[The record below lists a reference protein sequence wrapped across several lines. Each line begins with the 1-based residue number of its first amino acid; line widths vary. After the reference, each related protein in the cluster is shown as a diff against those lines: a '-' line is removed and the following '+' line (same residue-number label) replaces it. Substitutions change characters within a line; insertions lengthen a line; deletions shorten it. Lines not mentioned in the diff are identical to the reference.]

1 MRAIYQQQPKP
12 HHLLGAL
19 CLLLP
24 TALMAEQAV
33 ELEAVTISSTHQQ
46 ETAEGP
52 VAGYR
57 ATRSATATR
66 SDTAIEDIPQ
76 AISVVPEQ
84 VLDDLNISRMD
95 RALDFA
101 GGVGRGNNFGGV
113 STLDYSLR
121 GFISANTYRNGF
133 PTYHGTNAAPD
144 MAVVERVEV
153 LKGPSSGLFGRS
165 EPGGVINMVTKRPQS
180 DNFTHIK
187 LSAGRWDRYRGT
199 LDTNVRL
206 TEDARLL
213 GRVNLVLE
221 DNGSFR
227 DHVENQ
233 RYILSP
239 SMSLQLSENTSLLI
253 DTEFSRTDIV
263 MDRGIAA
270 VGNKLG
276 KMKNSTFLHEPDDGK
291 ITTEGRLL
299 HISLEHHLN
308 EFWKIRAGTQ
318 YLDGHMQGNTTGTT
332 TAPVVGDT
340 LGRSYQRREMEW
352 NDINS
357 QLDLHGN
364 FELAGIRHQLLTGL
378 EYSNYRYTQHLD
390 FTPVNSINIYDPIYG
405 QRPQPLPGRKPRQP
419 GSQTHEENYAVN
431 LADQI
436 EFNERW
442 YGLLGVRFER
452 FEQRL
457 YAANNRAKRSQTK
470 EAAVPRAGL
479 MYKVLPNV
487 GIFAN
492 AGFSFK
498 PNSPSSSG
506 GITRTFKPEEGVG
519 YEVGSKFSLLDERFG
534 ATISLFHITKEN
546 VLTRDPADPSGTLS
560 IAAGEVRSRGLDM
573 QFSGQL
579 SEQLRIIGAYA
590 FIDAKVT
597 KDNPSNSGNSLKG
610 NKILGVAR
618 HSASLLTVYEFAGG
632 SSIGAAVTH
641 FAKRPGESSRPAAAT
656 NDFNLPAY
664 TTFDLL
670 GRWQVTQDL
679 SLNLNLD
686 NLFNR
691 TYYER
696 GYSRSWVVPGEPR
709 NLSLGLSLKF

>member
-1 MRAIYQQQPKP
+1 MRTLPAKVTASRR
-12 HHLLGAL
+12 LLST
-19 CLLLP
+19 LLLLSS
-24 TALMAEQAV
+24 TAVLADEAV
-33 ELEAVTISSTHQQ
+33 ELDAVNISSTHHQ
-46 ETAEGP
+46 ETADGP
-52 VAGYR
+52 VEGYR
-57 ATRSATATR
+57 ATRSASATR
-66 SDTAIEDIPQ
+66 TDTPIEDIPQ

-84 VLDDLNISRMD
+84 VMDDLNITRMD

-113 STLDYSLR
+113 NIIDYSLR

-133 PTYHGTNAAPD
+133 ATYRGLNSVPD
-144 MAVVERVEV
+144 MAAVERVEV

-165 EPGGVINMVTKRPQS
+165 EPGGVINMVTKRPQD

-199 LDTNVRL
+199 LDSNARL
-206 TEDARLL
+206 TEGLL

-221 DNGSFR
+221 DNGNFR

-233 RYILSP
+233 RYIISP
-239 SMSLQLSENTSLLI
+239 SLSVQLSENTSLLI

-276 KMKNSTFLHEPDDGK
+276 RMKNTTFLHEPDDGK
-291 ITTEGRLL
+291 ISTEGRLL

-308 EFWKIRAGTQ
+308 EFWKVRAATQ
-318 YLDGHMQGNTTGTT
+318 YLDGHLQGNTTGTT

-340 LGRSYQRREMEW
+340 LGRLYQRREMEW
-352 NDINS
+352 NDINT

-364 FELAGIRHQLLTGL
+364 FELGGFQHQLLTGI

-390 FTPVNSINIYDPIYG
+390 MTPVNAINIYDPIYN
-405 QRPQPLPGRKPRQP
+405 QRPSPLPGRKPRNP

-431 LADQI
+431 LADQM

-442 YGLLGVRFER
+442 HGLLGVRFER

-457 YAANNRAKRSQTK
+457 YAANNRAKSSQNK
-470 EAAVPRAGL
+470 EAVVPRAGL

-487 GIFAN
+487 GVFAN

-498 PNSPSSSG
+498 PNSPSTDATT
-506 GITRTFKPEEGVG
+506 GITRVFKPEKGIG
-519 YEVGSKFSLLDERFG
+519 YEVGSKFSLFDERFG
-534 ATISLFHITKEN
+534 ATVSLFHITKEN
-546 VLTRDPADPSGTLS
+546 VLTRDPTDPTGTLS
-560 IAAGEVRSRGLDM
+560 IAAGEVRSRGMDM

-579 SEQLRIIGAYA
+579 TEQLRIIGAYA
-590 FIDAKVT
+590 FIDAEVT
-597 KDNPSNSGNSLKG
+597 KDNRGLKG
-610 NKILGVAR
+610 NKILGVAK
-618 HSASLLTVYEFAGG
+618 HSASLLAVYEFDGG
-632 SSIGAAVTH
+632 SSIGASTTH
-641 FAKRPGESSRPAAAT
+641 FAKRPGETSRPGGVN
-656 NDFNLPAY
+656 NDFYLPAY

-670 GRWQVTQDL
+670 GRWQVNQDL
-679 SLNLNLD
+679 SFNVNLD
-686 NLFNR
+686 NVFNR

-696 GYSRSWVVPGEPR
+696 SVSRSWVVPGEPR
-709 NLSLGLSLKF
+709 NLTVGLSFKF

>member
-1 MRAIYQQQPKP
+1 MMRVIDATPFGYSRP
-12 HHLLGAL
+12 LLAAWLLSFAAAAL
-19 CLLLP
+19 ADD
-24 TALMAEQAV
+24 TV
-33 ELEAVTISSTHQQ
+33 ELDAVNISSTHSQ
-46 ETAEGP
+46 ETADGS

-57 ATRSATATR
+57 ATRSASATR
-66 SDTAIEDIPQ
+66 TDTAIEDIPQ

-133 PTYHGTNAAPD
+133 ATYRGTNAAPD

-165 EPGGVINMVTKRPQS
+165 EPGGVINMVTKRPQN

-199 LDTNVRL
+199 VDSNARL
-206 TEDARLL
+206 TDNLL
-213 GRVNLVLE
+213 ARVNLVLE

-239 SMSLQLSENTSLLI
+239 SISMQLSENTSLLI

-270 VGNKLG
+270 VGNQLG
-276 KMKNSTFLHEPDDGK
+276 KMKNTTFLHEPDDGK
-291 ITTEGRLL
+291 ISTEGRLL
-299 HISLEHHLN
+299 HISLQHQLN
-308 EFWKIRAGTQ
+308 EFWKVRAATQ

-340 LGRSYQRREMEW
+340 LGRTYQRREMEW
-352 NDINS
+352 NDINT

-364 FELAGIRHQLLTGL
+364 FELAGWQHQLLTGI

-390 FTPVNSINIYDPIYG
+390 FTPVNAINIYDPIYG
-405 QRPQPLPGRKPRQP
+405 QRPSPLPGRKPRRP

-442 YGLLGVRFER
+442 HGLLGVRFER

-457 YAANNRAKRSQTK
+457 YSATRVKSSQNK
-470 EAAVPRAGL
+470 EAVVPRAGL
-479 MYKVLPNV
+479 MYKLLPNV
-487 GIFAN
+487 GVFAN

-498 PNSPSSSG
+498 PNSPSTDATT
-506 GITRTFKPEEGVG
+506 GITRIFKPEEGIG
-519 YEVGSKFSLLDERFG
+519 YELGSKFSLFDERFG
-534 ATISLFHITKEN
+534 ATVSLFHITKEN
-546 VLTRDPADPSGTLS
+546 VLTRDPSDPTGTLS
-560 IAAGEVRSRGLDM
+560 IAAGKVRSQGLDA

-579 SEQLRIIGAYA
+579 SENLRIIGAYA
-590 FIDAKVT
+590 FIDAEVT
-597 KDNPSNSGNSLKG
+597 KDNSGLKG
-610 NKILGVAR
+610 NKILGVAK
-618 HSASLLTVYEFAGG
+618 HSASLLTVYEFDGG
-632 SSIGAAVTH
+632 SSIGASATH
-641 FAKRPGESSRPAAAT
+641 FAKRPGEASRPAGT
-656 NDFNLPAY
+656 NNDFNLPAY

-670 GRWQVTQDL
+670 GRWQVTPDL
-679 SLNLNLD
+679 SFNLNLD
-686 NLFNR
+686 NVFNR

-709 NLSLGLSLKF
+709 NLTLGLSVKF

>member
-1 MRAIYQQQPKP
+1 MRTLPAKLTASRR
-12 HHLLGAL
+12 LLSA
-19 CLLLP
+19 LLLLSS
-24 TALMAEQAV
+24 TAVFADEVV
-33 ELEAVTISSTHQQ
+33 ELDAVSISSTHTE
-46 ETAEGP
+46 ETADGP
-52 VAGYR
+52 VEGYR
-57 ATRSATATR
+57 ATRSASATR
-66 SDTAIEDIPQ
+66 TDTPIEDIPQ

-84 VLDDLNISRMD
+84 VMDDLNITRMD

-113 STLDYSLR
+113 NIIDYSLR

-133 PTYHGTNAAPD
+133 ATYRGLNSVPD
-144 MAVVERVEV
+144 MAAVERVEV

-165 EPGGVINMVTKRPQS
+165 EPGGVINMVTKRPQD

-187 LSAGRWDRYRGT
+187 LSAGRWDRYRST
-199 LDTNVRL
+199 LDTNARL
-206 TEDARLL
+206 TEGLF

-233 RYILSP
+233 RYIISP
-239 SMSLQLSENTSLLI
+239 SISVQLSENTSLLI

-276 KMKNSTFLHEPDDGK
+276 RMKNTTFLHEPDDGK
-291 ITTEGRLL
+291 ISTEGRLL

-308 EFWKIRAGTQ
+308 EFWKVRAATQ
-318 YLDGHMQGNTTGTT
+318 YLDGHLQGNTTGTT

-340 LGRSYQRREMEW
+340 LGRLYQRREMEW
-352 NDINS
+352 NDINT

-364 FELAGIRHQLLTGL
+364 FELGGFQHQLLTGI

-390 FTPVNSINIYDPIYG
+390 MTPVNAINIYDPIYN
-405 QRPQPLPGRKPRQP
+405 QRPSPLPGRKPRNP

-431 LADQI
+431 LADQM

-442 YGLLGVRFER
+442 HGLLGVRFER

-457 YAANNRAKRSQTK
+457 YAASNRAKSSQNK
-470 EAAVPRAGL
+470 EAIVPRAGL

-487 GIFAN
+487 GVFAN

-498 PNSPSSSG
+498 PNSPSTDATT
-506 GITRTFKPEEGVG
+506 GITRVFKPEEGIG
-519 YEVGSKFSLLDERFG
+519 YEVGSKFSLFDERFG
-534 ATISLFHITKEN
+534 ATVSLFHITKEN
-546 VLTRDPADPSGTLS
+546 VLTRDPTDPTGTLS

-579 SEQLRIIGAYA
+579 TEQLRIIGAYA
-590 FIDAKVT
+590 FIDAEVT
-597 KDNPSNSGNSLKG
+597 KDNRGLKG
-610 NKILGVAR
+610 NKILGVAK
-618 HSASLLTVYEFAGG
+618 HSASLLAVYEFDGG
-632 SSIGAAVTH
+632 SSIGASTTH
-641 FAKRPGESSRPAAAT
+641 FAKRPGETSRPSGVN
-656 NDFNLPAY
+656 NDFYLPAY

-670 GRWQVTQDL
+670 GRWQVNQDL
-679 SLNLNLD
+679 SFNFNLD

-696 GYSRSWVVPGEPR
+696 SVSRSWVVPGEPR
-709 NLSLGLSLKF
+709 NLTVGVSFKF

>member
-1 MRAIYQQQPKP
+1 MMRALATKTFCYSRRWFAAW
-12 HHLLGAL
+12 LL
-19 CLLLP
+19 CLP
-24 TALMAEQAV
+24 AAALADDTV
-33 ELEAVTISSTHQQ
+33 ELDRVTISSTHSQ
-46 ETAEGP
+46 ETADGP
-52 VAGYR
+52 VTGYR
-57 ATRSATATR
+57 ATRSASATR
-66 SDTAIEDIPQ
+66 TDTAIEDIPQ

-95 RALDFA
+95 KALDFA

-133 PTYHGTNAAPD
+133 ASYRGTNAAPD

-165 EPGGVINMVTKRPQS
+165 EPGGVINMVTKRPQN
-180 DNFTHIK
+180 DNFTRIK

-199 LDTNVRL
+199 LDANARL
-206 TEDARLL
+206 TDDLL

-233 RYILSP
+233 RYIVSP
-239 SMSLQLSENTSLLI
+239 SISWSLGENTSLLL

-291 ITTEGRLL
+291 ISTEGRLL
-299 HISLEHHLN
+299 HISLQHHLN
-308 EFWKIRAGTQ
+308 EFWKVRAATQ

-332 TAPVVGDT
+332 TAPVLGDI
-340 LGRSYQRREMEW
+340 LGRTYQRREMEW
-352 NDINS
+352 NDINT
-357 QLDLHGN
+357 QLDLHGD
-364 FELAGIRHQLLTGL
+364 FELVGWQHQLLSGI

-390 FTPVNSINIYDPIYG
+390 FTAVNAINIYDPMYG
-405 QRPQPLPGRKPRQP
+405 QRPSPLPGRKPRQP
-419 GSQTHEENYAVN
+419 GSQTHEENYAFN

-442 YGLLGVRFER
+442 HGLLGVRFEH
-452 FEQRL
+452 FQQRL
-457 YAANNRAKRSQTK
+457 YAAGNRAKRSQNK

-479 MYKVLPNV
+479 MYKLLPDV
-487 GIFAN
+487 SVFAN
-492 AGFSFK
+492 TGFSFK
-498 PNSPSSSG
+498 PNSPSTDATT
-506 GITRTFKPEEGVG
+506 GITRVFKPEEGIG
-519 YEVGSKFSLLDERFG
+519 YELGSKFSLLDGRLD
-534 ATISLFHITKEN
+534 ATVSLFHITKEN
-546 VLTRDPADPSGTLS
+546 VLTRDPSDPTGTLS
-560 IAAGEVRSRGLDM
+560 IAAGKVRSQGLDM

-579 SEQLRIIGAYA
+579 TEQLRIIGAYA
-590 FIDAKVT
+590 FIDAQVS
-597 KDNPSNSGNSLKG
+597 KDNSGLKG

-618 HSASLLTVYEFAGG
+618 HSGSLLTVYEFDGG
-632 SSIGAAVTH
+632 SSIGASTTY
-641 FAKRPGESSRPAAAT
+641 FARRPGEANRPGGTT
-656 NDFNLPAY
+656 NDFYLPAY
-664 TTFDLL
+664 ITFDFLA
-670 GRWQVTQDL
+670 RWQATRDL
-679 SLNLNLD
+679 SFNINLD
-686 NLFNR
+686 NVFNR

-696 GYSRSWVVPGEPR
+696 GYSRSWVVPGAPR
-709 NLSLGLSLKF
+709 NLTLGLSVKF